1 MTSYAFVAC
10 TLDAGPYNDLMKAF
24 FTFLSLSLLLVS
36 CAAPAAKD
44 KPASGAEVVRCD
56 GCGRAITS
64 PKDMRGEMCSMCDW
78 RLGANI
84 GWP

>member
-10 TLDAGPYNDLMKAF
+10 TFDACLHNHLMKTF
-24 FTFLSLSLLLVS
+24 FTFLSVTLLLAS
-36 CAAPAAKD
+36 CAAPATKD
-44 KPASGAEVVRCD
+44 KPSAETGVARCD
-56 GCGRAITS
+56 GCGRVIKR
-64 PKDMRGEMCSMCDW
+64 PQDMRGEMCSMCDW

>member
-1 MTSYAFVAC
+1 MTSNAFVAC
-10 TLDAGPYNDLMKAF
+10 TFRSAPHHHRMKTL
-24 FTFLSLSLLLVS
+24 FTILCMPLLLAS
-36 CAAPAAKD
+36 CAAPAVKD
-44 KPASGAEVVRCD
+44 KPADVAEVVRCN

-78 RLGANI
+78 RLGADI